1 MPFRSL
7 IGTQPEGLWCGAAR
21 ALSILNWRSSTRF
34 CGKCGTAN
42 GDKPGELARL
52 CPACG
57 TLSFPRIS
65 PALLAVVMK
74 GDKLLLARNTQYKT
88 GIWSVL
94 AGFLEPG
101 ETLEDCLRRE
111 VREEVDIEV
120 EPGAYLGSQ
129 PWPYPDQLMV
139 ALGAE
144 WKSGQ
149 LRPDGVEIAEAD
161 WFGPEDLPPLP
172 LPGSLSRRV
181 IDMAFAA
188 MGGGGF
194 RGASAPRP

>member
-1 MPFRSL
+1 MPVHHAFRGSEILIREGSSL
-7 IGTQPEGLWCGAAR
+7 PNLDCRGLS
-21 ALSILNWRSSTRF
+21 LLNWRSSTRF
-34 CGKCGTAN
+34 CGRCGSQN

-57 TLSFPRIS
+57 TLLFPRIS

-74 GDKLLLARNTQYKT
+74 GDRLLLARNSQNRS
-88 GIWSVL
+88 GMWSVL

-111 VREEVDIEV
+111 VREEVGIEV
-120 EPGAYLGSQ
+120 EPGTYLGSQ

-139 ALGAE
+139 AFSAE
-144 WKSGQ
+144 WKSGALQ
-149 LRPDGVEIAEAD
+149 PDGVEIAEAG
-161 WFGPEDLPPLP
+161 WFDGHNLPSLP

-181 IDMAFAA
+181 IDMAFDL
-188 MGGGGF
+188 
-194 RGASAPRP
+194 RLRR